1 MESRQCKIS
10 ALFGA
15 ALRLHPGCFQ
25 PQNKTDL
32 PLWVCGQTGLVF
44 PLVPSREHS
53 LLSIRGAAGGF
64 GFCVLPGVAPPFWGE
79 RQRRWGDDNTPHGE
93 YPEGDTPLGDSLVT
107 FSSGRKSPGCRAWQ
121 GHALAERLHIVG
133 CRGYQPLQRT
143 SAIGQN
149 DRTAPPPAA
158 GQSVPR
164 SSR

>member
-79 RQRRWGDDNTPHGE
+79 RQRRWGDDNTPPRGVPRGGHPSGRFFGDFLIGE
-93 YPEGDTPLGDSLVT
+93 KVT
-107 FSSGRKSPGCRAWQ
+107 RVPSMARPCSSGAPAYRGLQ
-121 GHALAERLHIVG
+121 GL
-133 CRGYQPLQRT
+133 
-143 SAIGQN
+143 SA
-149 DRTAPPPAA
+149 PAKNLRYWA
-158 GQSVPR
+158 K
-164 SSR
+164 